1 MDIGFETIAALIS
14 FAALVIVWA
23 FAPTAPEFKTAPA
36 PVAAREAV
44 A

>member
-1 MDIGFETIAALIS
+1 MIETAIAFIS

-23 FAPTAPEFKTAPA
+23 FAPTQPATELAPVVKTA
-36 PVAAREAV
+36 EAM

>member
-1 MDIGFETIAALIS
+1 MDIDILAGLIS

-23 FAPTAPEFKTAPA
+23 FAPSKPA
-36 PVAAREAV
+36 SSEVSVPAKAAREAL